1 MTAPT
6 LILAPFSAHQLA
18 RLRESLQVEHES
30 WLDTRRVYDP
40 EELGRRLDRDGI
52 EILVVEADF
61 IFEEVF
67 QGAGSLRFVGVCR
80 GSTGHVDLDAATE
93 HGVVVANTPARN
105 AQAVA
110 EHTLALMLALAR
122 RIPESNSYLA
132 RGAWQDPTEPYRNMR
147 GVELAGRTL
156 GIVGL
161 GAIGERVARMGRA
174 LGMEVLGHD
183 PYRKSGADCCTPVSL
198 DTLVAASDFVSIHV
212 PGIRE
217 TDNLVDRRRLAMM
230 KPSAYL
236 VNTSDPSVVEREAL
250 VRALRGR
257 RIAGA
262 ALDVFETHPIAP
274 DNPLL
279 GLDNVVL
286 TPHLGGATAE
296 TIERHSRM
304 MADDVLRFVAGIRP
318 KNIVNPQVWR
328 ESV

>member
-1 MTAPT
+1 MTART
-6 LILAPFSAHQLA
+6 LILAPFSARQLA
-18 RLRESLQVEHES
+18 RLAESLQVEHES
-30 WLDTRRVYDP
+30 WLNTRRVYDP
-40 EELGRRLDRDGI
+40 EELARRLDRDGV

-61 IFEEVF
+61 VFEEVF
-67 QGAGSLRFVGVCR
+67 QGAHGLRFVGVCR
-80 GSTGHVDLDAATE
+80 GSTGQVDLDAATE
-93 HGVVVANTPARN
+93 HGVVVANTPGRN

-110 EHTLALMLALAR
+110 EHALALMLALAR
-122 RIPESNSYLA
+122 RIPESSSYLA
-132 RGAWQDPTEPYRNMR
+132 GGAWQDPTEPYRNMR

-161 GAIGERVARMGRA
+161 GAIGERVARIGRA
-174 LGMEVLGHD
+174 LGMEVLGYD
-183 PYRKSGADCCTPVSL
+183 PYRRAAADCCTPVSL
-198 DTLVAASDFVSIHV
+198 DTLVTASDFVSIHV

-217 TDNLVDRRRLAMM
+217 TDNLVDRRLLAMM

-250 VRALRGR
+250 VQTLRER

-286 TPHLGGATAE
+286 TPHLGGATVE

-304 MADDVLRFVAGIRP
+304 IADDVLRFVAGIRP